1 MALKSESAAEAETSM
16 VALSVD
22 HVVLPPAL
30 PASQETSYNYAV
42 EVLELR

>member
-1 MALKSESAAEAETSM
+1 MKSESAAEAETSM

-42 EVLELR
+42 EVLDLR